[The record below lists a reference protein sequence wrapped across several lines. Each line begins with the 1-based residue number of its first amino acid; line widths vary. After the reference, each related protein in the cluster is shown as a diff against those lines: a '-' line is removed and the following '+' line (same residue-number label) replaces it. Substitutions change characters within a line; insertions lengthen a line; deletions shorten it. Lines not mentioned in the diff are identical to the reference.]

1 MKLVKLIIK
10 QVPSKFGYLETRIT
24 HIKEID
30 EKGNYIQFLKHEPF
44 LIQQIQEVYF
54 SVLDEPP
61 KFDAGTTEE
70 QGGLF

>member
-24 HIKEID
+24 HIKEVD
-30 EKGNYIQFLKHEPF
+30 EKGNYIKFLKHDPF

-54 SVLDEPP
+54 SVTDDTDSPTLP
-61 KFDAGTTEE
+61 
-70 QGGLF
+70 L